1 MLVYEDVNAG
11 PGGRVWDASIA
22 LCRHLATS
30 LTPADLAGKSVSDP
44 ACATQ
49 RGSCMCSRHDD
60 LAGVDTPA
68 LSLSCGQGE
77 LCILTGGELRWW
89 KATQRGGDT
98 ATEGRERC
106 HRHTQTHRH
115 TDT

>member
-89 KATQRGGDT
+89 RLAPARVRQGWS
-98 ATEGRERC
+98 A
-106 HRHTQTHRH
+106 H
-115 TDT
+115 